1 MDDIKEVG
9 PEYIGKWVEFR
20 GGTGES
26 ESGRITSW
34 TDKYVRVVYRC
45 DNQWHVSGAAG
56 TNSIL
61 FPGALARAP
70 LVASLPPFNCYEVG
84 FCKRQRKACASRVRI
99 ESSRIHTSAR
109 VRVTP
114 VSYWA
119 GVAGGGS
126 GLASVRTSFI
136 SPVRSSNTCRLG
148 TILHLKC
155 WAIAG
160 PGGAPP

>member
-1 MDDIKEVG
+1 MIQIKELG
-9 PEYIGKWVEFR
+9 PQDVGKWVEYR
-20 GGTGES
+20 GGAGES
-26 ESGRITSW
+26 ERGRITSW

-45 DNQWHVSGAAG
+45 DTQWHVAGAAG

-114 VSYWA
+114 VSYSA
-119 GVAGGGS
+119 GVAGGCRR
-126 GLASVRTSFI
+126 LAFVWSDLT
-136 SPVRSSNTCRLG
+136 SPVRWANTCRLG
-148 TILHLKC
+148 TVFHF
-155 WAIAG
+155 
-160 PGGAPP
+160 